1 MKRAH
6 TIIVAEDGA
15 QTKRGVGIGD
25 DLALVRGRYEHAT
38 CRDIHTEGGSYPF
51 CAVRVGARRY
61 LWFGQHPIA
70 SVTLSR
76 LPLGGSDLYVAGD
89 DNA

>member
-1 MKRAH
+1 
-6 TIIVAEDGA
+6 
-15 QTKRGVGIGD
+15 VGIGD
-25 DLALVRGRYEHAT
+25 DLALVRDRYEHAT
-38 CRDIHTEGGSYPF
+38 CRDIHTEGSSYPF

-89 DNA
+89 DTA